1 MTNTPTD
8 PKGAV
13 GATKTPLGLIPPFAM
28 AQTAWAHKLGAE
40 KYGPFNWRDTGVC
53 ASTYVN
59 AMLRHLNAWRD
70 GEDLDPESGISHLAH
85 IACNCNIL
93 LDAGFCRTL
102 QDDRNVTPQN
112 WLKPEQKFE
121 EPEYRFLQT
130 GEKIKAGDQFLH
142 QETLSW
148 REVPNLFVGLSSLPC
163 YKNQTRRKAKPI
175 APVYRDLERGDALQ
189 EGDEIFDWTSNEW
202 IPTNSVGSRAGSAH
216 YRREI
221 KPEPVY
227 RKLEVGETIQEGDE
241 YYDDCYGWW
250 CKSSAVGCN
259 VLCLTYR
266 RKIEPEPEPKLEPTV
281 EPVYRM
287 LEVGEL
293 LREDDEVY
301 IKSEGWQTYGA
312 GGHPVQPPWSPLNP
326 AGYYRRKIE
335 PEADAYG
342 AECMCGRLLINHYTL
357 GMICEDCDTQWQ
369 DPY

>member
-1 MTNTPTD
+1 MDTETTLELPNPDDFPMNTPTD

-148 REVPNLFVGLSSLPC
+148 REVPDLFVGLSILPC
-163 YKNQTRRKAKPI
+163 YKNETRRKVQPI
-175 APVYRDLERGDALQ
+175 APVYRE
-189 EGDEIFDWTSNEW
+189 
-202 IPTNSVGSRAGSAH
+202 
-216 YRREI
+216 
-221 KPEPVY
+221 
-227 RKLEVGETIQEGDE
+227 LEVGETIQEGDE
-241 YYDDCYGWW
+241 YYDRFDGEWYP
-250 CKSSAVGCN
+250 SRSVGCSG
-259 VLCLTYR
+259 LGLPYR
-266 RKIEPEPEPKLEPTV
+266 RKIEPEPEPTV
-281 EPVYRM
+281 DPGYRM

-301 IKSEGWQTYGA
+301 IKSGGWQTYGA
-312 GGHPVQPPWSPLNP
+312 GGHPVQPPSSYLNP
-326 AGYYRRKIE
+326 AGYYRRKVE
-335 PEADAYG
+335 PEPEPNNYG

-357 GMICEDCDTQWQ
+357 GTICEECDLQWQ